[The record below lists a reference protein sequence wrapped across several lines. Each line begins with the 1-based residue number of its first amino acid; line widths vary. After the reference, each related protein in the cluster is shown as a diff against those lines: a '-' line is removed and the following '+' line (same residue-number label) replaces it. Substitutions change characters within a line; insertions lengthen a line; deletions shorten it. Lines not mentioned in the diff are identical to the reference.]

1 MTKKEQF
8 KSLVSN
14 KKPNT
19 VVRNKERIKNRARL
33 RESQQIALKVLT
45 KLDEIGWS
53 QRKLAEEMAVSP
65 QQITKIVRGS
75 ENLTLETQVKI
86 QEILDIPILATYYEN
101 KYEQGVEEIIPALK
115 FEKSNDY
122 IIPKF
127 QSLEG
132 ENIALPKQE
141 LKMNYD
147 AIIKYKTFSMSA

>member
-14 KKPNT
+14 EKPKT
-19 VVRNKERIKNRARL
+19 VRRNKERIKNRAML

-53 QRKLAEEMAVSP
+53 QRKFANEMGVSP

-75 ENLTLETQVKI
+75 ENLTLATQIKI

-101 KYEQGVEEIIPALK
+101 KYEEKVEETISILK
-115 FEKSNDY
+115 FEKSNVY
-122 IIPKF
+122 EVPRF
-127 QSLEG
+127 QLLKNEG
-132 ENIALPKQE
+132 ISFVKKEVQ
-141 LKMNYD
+141 MNYHPND
-147 AIIKYKTFSMSA
+147 YKNDLMYA

>member
-14 KKPNT
+14 EKPNT

-86 QEILDIPILATYYEN
+86 QEILDIPILATYYED
-101 KYEQGVEEIIPALK
+101 KYEQGVEEIISVLK

-132 ENIALPKQE
+132 ENIVLPKQE

-147 AIIKYKTFSMSA
+147 VIIKYKTFSMSA